1 MARRHWLDP
10 LARRL
15 LIASGQIKP
24 PAAGAGGASSAMAG
38 SGAAEAGGAAASASA
53 AAAEVLHNDAVERDL
68 LALRL
73 AQNPALAL
81 RNATEVRHAA
91 ALGWSLDVNRA
102 TAADWGRLPGCGR
115 EQVDLLLRLQKGG
128 VQLSGPEDLRAVLE
142 LDAAL
147 LASWLPLLRFRWYGE
162 PPAPAGPVPVAVN
175 RASARDLGVLPELT
189 AERCARLLRERARG
203 SFRDLADLRDRLGL
217 PPAVVEQWIA
227 RVSFEPGRP
236 GPDLPLGAP
245 SVANPGGG
253 PASPPGPAAPSP
265 AAPEPPAPGPFA
277 PGSTTSGPTTPGPSA
292 PGPFAPRPTTPGPP
306 APGPTTL
313 GPSAPGPF
321 APGST
326 TSGPTTP
333 GPFAPRPTTLGP
345 TTPGPFAPRPTT
357 PGPPAPG
364 PSAPGSST
372 PGPPAPGPSGPG
384 SSTPGPSAPGSS
396 APGPTTARPPAAKGG
411 AGPSLPPGR
420 RDASRRL
427 R

>member
-24 PAAGAGGASSAMAG
+24 PASGADGTGSVGAVAGAGAAGAAG
-38 SGAAEAGGAAASASA
+38 SGGASAAEALHNEA
-53 AAAEVLHNDAVERDL
+53 LHNDSVERDL

-81 RNATEVRHAA
+81 RTATEVRHAA

-147 LASWLPLLRFRWYGE
+147 LASWLPLLSFRWYGE

-175 RASARDLGVLPELT
+175 LASARDLAALPELT
-189 AERCARLLRERARG
+189 EERCARLLRERARG

-217 PPAVVEQWIA
+217 PPAVVERWIA

-236 GPDLPLGAP
+236 GPDLPLSP
-245 SVANPGGG
+245 P
-253 PASPPGPAAPSP
+253 PAAPGPA
-265 AAPEPPAPGPFA
+265 
-277 PGSTTSGPTTPGPSA
+277 
-292 PGPFAPRPTTPGPP
+292 
-306 APGPTTL
+306 
-313 GPSAPGPF
+313 
-321 APGST
+321 
-326 TSGPTTP
+326 
-333 GPFAPRPTTLGP
+333 
-345 TTPGPFAPRPTT
+345 
-357 PGPPAPG
+357 
-364 PSAPGSST
+364 
-372 PGPPAPGPSGPG
+372 PSGP
-384 SSTPGPSAPGSS
+384 SV
-396 APGPTTARPPAAKGG
+396 AKGG

-420 RDASRRL
+420 RDTNRRL

>member
-24 PAAGAGGASSAMAG
+24 PASGADGTSSGGAVAGAGAAGAAG
-38 SGAAEAGGAAASASA
+38 SGGASAAEA
-53 AAAEVLHNDAVERDL
+53 LHNDSVERDL

-81 RNATEVRHAA
+81 RTATEVRHAA

-147 LASWLPLLRFRWYGE
+147 LASWLPLLSFRWYGE

-175 RASARDLGVLPELT
+175 LASARDLAALPELT

-217 PPAVVEQWIA
+217 PPAVVERWIA

-236 GPDLPLGAP
+236 GPDLPLSP
-245 SVANPGGG
+245 P
-253 PASPPGPAAPSP
+253 PAPPGPAAPRASAPKPPTTGP
-265 AAPEPPAPGPFA
+265 AAPGPA
-277 PGSTTSGPTTPGPSA
+277 
-292 PGPFAPRPTTPGPP
+292 
-306 APGPTTL
+306 
-313 GPSAPGPF
+313 
-321 APGST
+321 
-326 TSGPTTP
+326 
-333 GPFAPRPTTLGP
+333 
-345 TTPGPFAPRPTT
+345 
-357 PGPPAPG
+357 
-364 PSAPGSST
+364 
-372 PGPPAPGPSGPG
+372 PSGPALSG
-384 SSTPGPSAPGSS
+384 PAPSGPSV
-396 APGPTTARPPAAKGG
+396 AKGG

-420 RDASRRL
+420 RESNRRL

>member
-24 PAAGAGGASSAMAG
+24 PASGADGTGSGVAGSAGGVASGGAAGAAGAAGSGGAS
-38 SGAAEAGGAAASASA
+38 AAEALHNEA
-53 AAAEVLHNDAVERDL
+53 LHNDSVERDL

-81 RNATEVRHAA
+81 RTATEVRHAA

-147 LASWLPLLRFRWYGE
+147 LASWLPLLSFRWYGE

-175 RASARDLGVLPELT
+175 LASARDLAALPELT

-217 PPAVVEQWIA
+217 PPAVVERWIA

-236 GPDLPLGAP
+236 GPDLPLSP
-245 SVANPGGG
+245 P
-253 PASPPGPAAPSP
+253 PAPPGPA
-265 AAPEPPAPGPFA
+265 
-277 PGSTTSGPTTPGPSA
+277 
-292 PGPFAPRPTTPGPP
+292 
-306 APGPTTL
+306 
-313 GPSAPGPF
+313 
-321 APGST
+321 
-326 TSGPTTP
+326 
-333 GPFAPRPTTLGP
+333 
-345 TTPGPFAPRPTT
+345 
-357 PGPPAPG
+357 
-364 PSAPGSST
+364 
-372 PGPPAPGPSGPG
+372 PSGPAP
-384 SSTPGPSAPGSS
+384 SGPSV
-396 APGPTTARPPAAKGG
+396 AKGG

-420 RDASRRL
+420 RESNRRL

>member
-1 MARRHWLDP
+1 MSGSRAVMARRHWLDP

-24 PAAGAGGASSAMAG
+24 PATGGSST
-38 SGAAEAGGAAASASA
+38 AET
-53 AAAEVLHNDAVERDL
+53 LHNDAVERDL

-81 RNATEVRHAA
+81 RNAAEVRHAA

-175 RASARDLGVLPELT
+175 LASARDLAALPELT
-189 AERCARLLRERARG
+189 KERCVRLLRERARG
-203 SFRDLADLRDRLGL
+203 SFRDLADLQDRLGL

-245 SVANPGGG
+245 PAAAPG
-253 PASPPGPAAPSP
+253 PETSGPAASGQS
-265 AAPEPPAPGPFA
+265 A
-277 PGSTTSGPTTPGPSA
+277 SGPSISGPSV
-292 PGPFAPRPTTPGPP
+292 
-306 APGPTTL
+306 
-313 GPSAPGPF
+313 
-321 APGST
+321 
-326 TSGPTTP
+326 
-333 GPFAPRPTTLGP
+333 
-345 TTPGPFAPRPTT
+345 
-357 PGPPAPG
+357 
-364 PSAPGSST
+364 
-372 PGPPAPGPSGPG
+372 
-384 SSTPGPSAPGSS
+384 
-396 APGPTTARPPAAKGG
+396 AKGG
-411 AGPSLPPGR
+411 PGPSLPPGR
-420 RDASRRL
+420 RDAGRRP

>member
-1 MARRHWLDP
+1 MSGSQAVMARRHWLDP

-24 PAAGAGGASSAMAG
+24 PASGVGGEGAGMAGSGGAMAGAGGAGAAG
-38 SGAAEAGGAAASASA
+38 SGGASAAEALHNEA
-53 AAAEVLHNDAVERDL
+53 LHNDSVERDL

-147 LASWLPLLRFRWYGE
+147 LASWLPLLSFRWYGE

-175 RASARDLGVLPELT
+175 LASARDLAALPELT

-217 PPAVVEQWIA
+217 PPAVVERWIA

-236 GPDLPLGAP
+236 GPDLPLSPPPAAAP
-245 SVANPGGG
+245 GQTASG
-253 PASPPGPAAPSP
+253 PA
-265 AAPEPPAPGPFA
+265 
-277 PGSTTSGPTTPGPSA
+277 
-292 PGPFAPRPTTPGPP
+292 
-306 APGPTTL
+306 
-313 GPSAPGPF
+313 
-321 APGST
+321 
-326 TSGPTTP
+326 
-333 GPFAPRPTTLGP
+333 
-345 TTPGPFAPRPTT
+345 
-357 PGPPAPG
+357 
-364 PSAPGSST
+364 
-372 PGPPAPGPSGPG
+372 PSGP
-384 SSTPGPSAPGSS
+384 SF
-396 APGPTTARPPAAKGG
+396 AKGG

-420 RDASRRL
+420 RDTSRRL

>member
-24 PAAGAGGASSAMAG
+24 PASGADGSGSGGAVAGAGAAGAACSGGAS
-38 SGAAEAGGAAASASA
+38 AAEA
-53 AAAEVLHNDAVERDL
+53 LHNDSVERDL

-147 LASWLPLLRFRWYGE
+147 LASWLPLLSFRWYGE

-175 RASARDLGVLPELT
+175 LASARDLAALPELT

-217 PPAVVEQWIA
+217 PPAVVERWIA

-236 GPDLPLGAP
+236 GPDLPLSP
-245 SVANPGGG
+245 P
-253 PASPPGPAAPSP
+253 PAPPGPAAPGP
-265 AAPEPPAPGPFA
+265 A
-277 PGSTTSGPTTPGPSA
+277 
-292 PGPFAPRPTTPGPP
+292 
-306 APGPTTL
+306 
-313 GPSAPGPF
+313 
-321 APGST
+321 
-326 TSGPTTP
+326 
-333 GPFAPRPTTLGP
+333 
-345 TTPGPFAPRPTT
+345 
-357 PGPPAPG
+357 
-364 PSAPGSST
+364 
-372 PGPPAPGPSGPG
+372 PSGPAPSG
-384 SSTPGPSAPGSS
+384 PAPSGPSV
-396 APGPTTARPPAAKGG
+396 AKGG
-411 AGPSLPPGR
+411 SGPSLPPGR
-420 RDASRRL
+420 RDANRRL

>member
-24 PAAGAGGASSAMAG
+24 PAAGADGTGSGTAGSAGAGAGAGAAGSGGAS
-38 SGAAEAGGAAASASA
+38 AAEA
-53 AAAEVLHNDAVERDL
+53 LHNDSVERDL

-81 RNATEVRHAA
+81 RTATEVRHAA

-147 LASWLPLLRFRWYGE
+147 LASWLPLLSFRWYGE
-162 PPAPAGPVPVAVN
+162 PPAPSGPLPVAVN
-175 RASARDLGVLPELT
+175 LASARDLAALPELT

-217 PPAVVEQWIA
+217 PPAVVERWIA

-236 GPDLPLGAP
+236 GPDLPLSP
-245 SVANPGGG
+245 P
-253 PASPPGPAAPSP
+253 PAPPGPA
-265 AAPEPPAPGPFA
+265 
-277 PGSTTSGPTTPGPSA
+277 
-292 PGPFAPRPTTPGPP
+292 
-306 APGPTTL
+306 
-313 GPSAPGPF
+313 
-321 APGST
+321 
-326 TSGPTTP
+326 
-333 GPFAPRPTTLGP
+333 
-345 TTPGPFAPRPTT
+345 
-357 PGPPAPG
+357 
-364 PSAPGSST
+364 
-372 PGPPAPGPSGPG
+372 PSGPAP
-384 SSTPGPSAPGSS
+384 SGPSV
-396 APGPTTARPPAAKGG
+396 AKGG

>member
-24 PAAGAGGASSAMAG
+24 PASGTDGTGSGIAGSAGAVAGAGAAGAAGAAG
-38 SGAAEAGGAAASASA
+38 SGGASAAEA
-53 AAAEVLHNDAVERDL
+53 LHNDIVERDL

-81 RNATEVRHAA
+81 RTATEVRHAA

-115 EQVDLLLRLQKGG
+115 DQVDLLLRLQKGG

-147 LASWLPLLRFRWYGE
+147 LASWLPLLSFRWYGE

-175 RASARDLGVLPELT
+175 LASARDLAALPELT

-217 PPAVVEQWIA
+217 PPAVVERWIA

-236 GPDLPLGAP
+236 GPDLPLSP
-245 SVANPGGG
+245 P
-253 PASPPGPAAPSP
+253 PAPPGPAAPGP
-265 AAPEPPAPGPFA
+265 AAPGPA
-277 PGSTTSGPTTPGPSA
+277 
-292 PGPFAPRPTTPGPP
+292 
-306 APGPTTL
+306 
-313 GPSAPGPF
+313 
-321 APGST
+321 
-326 TSGPTTP
+326 
-333 GPFAPRPTTLGP
+333 
-345 TTPGPFAPRPTT
+345 
-357 PGPPAPG
+357 
-364 PSAPGSST
+364 
-372 PGPPAPGPSGPG
+372 PSGP
-384 SSTPGPSAPGSS
+384 SV
-396 APGPTTARPPAAKGG
+396 AKGG

-420 RDASRRL
+420 RDTNRRL

>member
-24 PAAGAGGASSAMAG
+24 PASGADGTSSGGAVAGAGAAGAAG
-38 SGAAEAGGAAASASA
+38 SGGASAAEA
-53 AAAEVLHNDAVERDL
+53 LHNDSVERDL

-81 RNATEVRHAA
+81 RTATEVRHAA

-162 PPAPAGPVPVAVN
+162 PPAQAGPVPVAVN
-175 RASARDLGVLPELT
+175 LASARDLAALPELT

-217 PPAVVEQWIA
+217 PPAVVERWIA

-236 GPDLPLGAP
+236 GPDLPLSP
-245 SVANPGGG
+245 P
-253 PASPPGPAAPSP
+253 PAPPGPAAPRASAPKPPTTGP
-265 AAPEPPAPGPFA
+265 AAPGPA
-277 PGSTTSGPTTPGPSA
+277 
-292 PGPFAPRPTTPGPP
+292 
-306 APGPTTL
+306 
-313 GPSAPGPF
+313 
-321 APGST
+321 
-326 TSGPTTP
+326 
-333 GPFAPRPTTLGP
+333 
-345 TTPGPFAPRPTT
+345 
-357 PGPPAPG
+357 
-364 PSAPGSST
+364 
-372 PGPPAPGPSGPG
+372 PSGPALSG
-384 SSTPGPSAPGSS
+384 PAPSGPAPSGPSV
-396 APGPTTARPPAAKGG
+396 AKGG

-420 RDASRRL
+420 RESNRRL

>member
-1 MARRHWLDP
+1 MSGSQAVMARRHWLDP

-24 PAAGAGGASSAMAG
+24 PAAGVGGEGAGMAG
-38 SGAAEAGGAAASASA
+38 SGGAMAEA
-53 AAAEVLHNDAVERDL
+53 LHNDSVERDL

-147 LASWLPLLRFRWYGE
+147 LASWLPLLSFRWYGE

-175 RASARDLGVLPELT
+175 LASARDLAALPELT

-236 GPDLPLGAP
+236 GPDLPLSP
-245 SVANPGGG
+245 P
-253 PASPPGPAAPSP
+253 PAPPGPA
-265 AAPEPPAPGPFA
+265 
-277 PGSTTSGPTTPGPSA
+277 
-292 PGPFAPRPTTPGPP
+292 
-306 APGPTTL
+306 
-313 GPSAPGPF
+313 
-321 APGST
+321 
-326 TSGPTTP
+326 
-333 GPFAPRPTTLGP
+333 
-345 TTPGPFAPRPTT
+345 
-357 PGPPAPG
+357 
-364 PSAPGSST
+364 
-372 PGPPAPGPSGPG
+372 PSGPAP
-384 SSTPGPSAPGSS
+384 SGPSV
-396 APGPTTARPPAAKGG
+396 AKGG

-420 RDASRRL
+420 RDANRRL

>member
-24 PAAGAGGASSAMAG
+24 PAAGADGTGSGTAGSAGAVSGAGAVAGGAS
-38 SGAAEAGGAAASASA
+38 AAEARHNEA
-53 AAAEVLHNDAVERDL
+53 LHNDSVERDL

-81 RNATEVRHAA
+81 RTATEVRHAA

-147 LASWLPLLRFRWYGE
+147 LASWLPLLCFRWYGE

-175 RASARDLGVLPELT
+175 LASARDLAALPELT

-217 PPAVVEQWIA
+217 PPAVVERWIA

-236 GPDLPLGAP
+236 GPDLPL
-245 SVANPGGG
+245 
-253 PASPPGPAAPSP
+253 SPPPAPRSSAPKPPTTGPAAPGP
-265 AAPEPPAPGPFA
+265 A
-277 PGSTTSGPTTPGPSA
+277 
-292 PGPFAPRPTTPGPP
+292 
-306 APGPTTL
+306 
-313 GPSAPGPF
+313 
-321 APGST
+321 
-326 TSGPTTP
+326 
-333 GPFAPRPTTLGP
+333 
-345 TTPGPFAPRPTT
+345 
-357 PGPPAPG
+357 
-364 PSAPGSST
+364 
-372 PGPPAPGPSGPG
+372 PSGPA
-384 SSTPGPSAPGSS
+384 PSDPSV
-396 APGPTTARPPAAKGG
+396 ARGG

>member
-1 MARRHWLDP
+1 MSGSQAVMARRHWLDP

-24 PAAGAGGASSAMAG
+24 PAAGVGAEGAGMAG
-38 SGAAEAGGAAASASA
+38 SGGAMAGAGGAGAAGSGGASAAEALHNEA
-53 AAAEVLHNDAVERDL
+53 LHNDSVERDL

-147 LASWLPLLRFRWYGE
+147 LASWLPLLSFRWYGE

-175 RASARDLGVLPELT
+175 LASARDLAALPELT

-217 PPAVVEQWIA
+217 PPAVVERWIA

-236 GPDLPLGAP
+236 GPDLPLSPPPAAAPGQTASGPAPSAP
-245 SVANPGGG
+245 SV
-253 PASPPGPAAPSP
+253 
-265 AAPEPPAPGPFA
+265 
-277 PGSTTSGPTTPGPSA
+277 
-292 PGPFAPRPTTPGPP
+292 
-306 APGPTTL
+306 
-313 GPSAPGPF
+313 
-321 APGST
+321 
-326 TSGPTTP
+326 
-333 GPFAPRPTTLGP
+333 
-345 TTPGPFAPRPTT
+345 
-357 PGPPAPG
+357 
-364 PSAPGSST
+364 
-372 PGPPAPGPSGPG
+372 
-384 SSTPGPSAPGSS
+384 
-396 APGPTTARPPAAKGG
+396 AKGG

-420 RDASRRL
+420 RATSRRL

>member
-24 PAAGAGGASSAMAG
+24 PASGADGSGSGGAVAGAGAAGAACSGGAS
-38 SGAAEAGGAAASASA
+38 AAEA
-53 AAAEVLHNDAVERDL
+53 LHNDSVERDL

-147 LASWLPLLRFRWYGE
+147 LASWLPLLSFRWYGE
-162 PPAPAGPVPVAVN
+162 PPALAGPVPVAVN
-175 RASARDLGVLPELT
+175 LASARDLAALPELT

-217 PPAVVEQWIA
+217 PPAVVERWIA

-236 GPDLPLGAP
+236 GPDLPLSP
-245 SVANPGGG
+245 P
-253 PASPPGPAAPSP
+253 PAPPGPAAPGP
-265 AAPEPPAPGPFA
+265 A
-277 PGSTTSGPTTPGPSA
+277 
-292 PGPFAPRPTTPGPP
+292 
-306 APGPTTL
+306 
-313 GPSAPGPF
+313 
-321 APGST
+321 
-326 TSGPTTP
+326 
-333 GPFAPRPTTLGP
+333 
-345 TTPGPFAPRPTT
+345 
-357 PGPPAPG
+357 
-364 PSAPGSST
+364 
-372 PGPPAPGPSGPG
+372 PSGPAPSG
-384 SSTPGPSAPGSS
+384 PAPSGPSV
-396 APGPTTARPPAAKGG
+396 AKGG
-411 AGPSLPPGR
+411 SGPSLPPGR
-420 RDASRRL
+420 RDANRRL

>member
-1 MARRHWLDP
+1 M
-10 LARRL
+10 
-15 LIASGQIKP
+15 
-24 PAAGAGGASSAMAG
+24 
-38 SGAAEAGGAAASASA
+38 
-53 AAAEVLHNDAVERDL
+53 ERDL

-81 RNATEVRHAA
+81 RTATEVRHAA

-147 LASWLPLLRFRWYGE
+147 LASWLPLLSFRWYGE

-175 RASARDLGVLPELT
+175 LASARDLAALPELT

-217 PPAVVEQWIA
+217 PPAVVERWIA

-236 GPDLPLGAP
+236 GPDLPL
-245 SVANPGGG
+245 
-253 PASPPGPAAPSP
+253 SPPPAPRSSAPKPPTTGPAAPGP
-265 AAPEPPAPGPFA
+265 A
-277 PGSTTSGPTTPGPSA
+277 
-292 PGPFAPRPTTPGPP
+292 
-306 APGPTTL
+306 
-313 GPSAPGPF
+313 
-321 APGST
+321 
-326 TSGPTTP
+326 
-333 GPFAPRPTTLGP
+333 
-345 TTPGPFAPRPTT
+345 
-357 PGPPAPG
+357 
-364 PSAPGSST
+364 
-372 PGPPAPGPSGPG
+372 PSGPA
-384 SSTPGPSAPGSS
+384 PSDPSV
-396 APGPTTARPPAAKGG
+396 AKGG

>member
-24 PAAGAGGASSAMAG
+24 PASGADGTGSGGAVAGAGAAGAAG
-38 SGAAEAGGAAASASA
+38 SGGASAAEALHNEA
-53 AAAEVLHNDAVERDL
+53 LHNDSVERDL

-81 RNATEVRHAA
+81 RTATEVRHAA

-147 LASWLPLLRFRWYGE
+147 LASWLPLLSFRWYGE

-175 RASARDLGVLPELT
+175 LASARDLAALPELT
-189 AERCARLLRERARG
+189 EERCARLLRERARG

-217 PPAVVEQWIA
+217 PPAVVERWIA

-236 GPDLPLGAP
+236 GPDLPLSP
-245 SVANPGGG
+245 P
-253 PASPPGPAAPSP
+253 PAAPGPA
-265 AAPEPPAPGPFA
+265 
-277 PGSTTSGPTTPGPSA
+277 
-292 PGPFAPRPTTPGPP
+292 
-306 APGPTTL
+306 
-313 GPSAPGPF
+313 
-321 APGST
+321 
-326 TSGPTTP
+326 
-333 GPFAPRPTTLGP
+333 
-345 TTPGPFAPRPTT
+345 
-357 PGPPAPG
+357 
-364 PSAPGSST
+364 
-372 PGPPAPGPSGPG
+372 PSGPAP
-384 SSTPGPSAPGSS
+384 SGPSV
-396 APGPTTARPPAAKGG
+396 AKGG

-420 RDASRRL
+420 RESNRRL

>member
-24 PAAGAGGASSAMAG
+24 PASGADGSGSGGAVAGAGAAGAACSGGAS
-38 SGAAEAGGAAASASA
+38 AAEALHNEA
-53 AAAEVLHNDAVERDL
+53 LHNDSVERDL

-147 LASWLPLLRFRWYGE
+147 LASWLPLLSFRWYGE

-175 RASARDLGVLPELT
+175 LASARDLAALPELT

-217 PPAVVEQWIA
+217 PPAVVERWIA

-236 GPDLPLGAP
+236 GPDLPLSP
-245 SVANPGGG
+245 P
-253 PASPPGPAAPSP
+253 PAPPGPAAPGP
-265 AAPEPPAPGPFA
+265 A
-277 PGSTTSGPTTPGPSA
+277 
-292 PGPFAPRPTTPGPP
+292 
-306 APGPTTL
+306 
-313 GPSAPGPF
+313 
-321 APGST
+321 
-326 TSGPTTP
+326 
-333 GPFAPRPTTLGP
+333 
-345 TTPGPFAPRPTT
+345 
-357 PGPPAPG
+357 
-364 PSAPGSST
+364 
-372 PGPPAPGPSGPG
+372 PSGPAPSG
-384 SSTPGPSAPGSS
+384 PAPSGPSV
-396 APGPTTARPPAAKGG
+396 AKGG
-411 AGPSLPPGR
+411 SGPSLPPGR
-420 RDASRRL
+420 RDANRRL

>member
-1 MARRHWLDP
+1 
-10 LARRL
+10 

-24 PAAGAGGASSAMAG
+24 PASGADGTGSGVAGSAGGVAGAGAAGAAG
-38 SGAAEAGGAAASASA
+38 SGGASAAEALHNEA
-53 AAAEVLHNDAVERDL
+53 LHNDSVERDL

-81 RNATEVRHAA
+81 RTATEVRHAA

-147 LASWLPLLRFRWYGE
+147 LASWLPLLSFRWYGE

-175 RASARDLGVLPELT
+175 LASARDLAALPELT

-217 PPAVVEQWIA
+217 PPAVVERWIA

-236 GPDLPLGAP
+236 GPDLPLSP
-245 SVANPGGG
+245 Q
-253 PASPPGPAAPSP
+253 PAPPGPA
-265 AAPEPPAPGPFA
+265 
-277 PGSTTSGPTTPGPSA
+277 
-292 PGPFAPRPTTPGPP
+292 
-306 APGPTTL
+306 
-313 GPSAPGPF
+313 
-321 APGST
+321 
-326 TSGPTTP
+326 
-333 GPFAPRPTTLGP
+333 
-345 TTPGPFAPRPTT
+345 
-357 PGPPAPG
+357 
-364 PSAPGSST
+364 
-372 PGPPAPGPSGPG
+372 PSGPAP
-384 SSTPGPSAPGSS
+384 SGPSV
-396 APGPTTARPPAAKGG
+396 AKGG

-420 RDASRRL
+420 RESNRRL

>member
-24 PAAGAGGASSAMAG
+24 PAAGVGGEGAGLAGSGGAMAG
-38 SGAAEAGGAAASASA
+38 SGGAMAGSGGAGAAGSGGASAAEALHNEA
-53 AAAEVLHNDAVERDL
+53 LHNDSVERDL

-147 LASWLPLLRFRWYGE
+147 LASWLPLLSFRWYGE

-175 RASARDLGVLPELT
+175 LASARDLAALPELT

-236 GPDLPLGAP
+236 GPDLPLSPPPAAAP
-245 SVANPGGG
+245 GQTASG
-253 PASPPGPAAPSP
+253 PA
-265 AAPEPPAPGPFA
+265 
-277 PGSTTSGPTTPGPSA
+277 PSA
-292 PGPFAPRPTTPGPP
+292 PA
-306 APGPTTL
+306 
-313 GPSAPGPF
+313 
-321 APGST
+321 
-326 TSGPTTP
+326 
-333 GPFAPRPTTLGP
+333 
-345 TTPGPFAPRPTT
+345 
-357 PGPPAPG
+357 
-364 PSAPGSST
+364 
-372 PGPPAPGPSGPG
+372 PSGP
-384 SSTPGPSAPGSS
+384 SF
-396 APGPTTARPPAAKGG
+396 AKGG

-420 RDASRRL
+420 RDTSRRL

>member
-24 PAAGAGGASSAMAG
+24 PATGADGTGSGGAVAGAGAAG
-38 SGAAEAGGAAASASA
+38 SGGASAAEALHNEA
-53 AAAEVLHNDAVERDL
+53 LHNDSVERDL

-81 RNATEVRHAA
+81 RTATEVRHAA

-147 LASWLPLLRFRWYGE
+147 LASWLPLLSFRWYGE

-175 RASARDLGVLPELT
+175 LASARDLAALPELT

-217 PPAVVEQWIA
+217 PPAVVERWIA

-236 GPDLPLGAP
+236 GPDLPL
-245 SVANPGGG
+245 
-253 PASPPGPAAPSP
+253 SPPPAPRSSAPKPPTTGPAAPGP
-265 AAPEPPAPGPFA
+265 A
-277 PGSTTSGPTTPGPSA
+277 
-292 PGPFAPRPTTPGPP
+292 
-306 APGPTTL
+306 
-313 GPSAPGPF
+313 
-321 APGST
+321 
-326 TSGPTTP
+326 
-333 GPFAPRPTTLGP
+333 
-345 TTPGPFAPRPTT
+345 
-357 PGPPAPG
+357 
-364 PSAPGSST
+364 
-372 PGPPAPGPSGPG
+372 PSGPA
-384 SSTPGPSAPGSS
+384 PSDPSV
-396 APGPTTARPPAAKGG
+396 ARGG

>member
-24 PAAGAGGASSAMAG
+24 PAAGADGTGSGTAGAGAAGTAGAAGSGGAS
-38 SGAAEAGGAAASASA
+38 AAEA
-53 AAAEVLHNDAVERDL
+53 LHNEALHHDSVERDL

-81 RNATEVRHAA
+81 RTATEVRHAA

-147 LASWLPLLRFRWYGE
+147 LASWLPLLSFRWYGE

-175 RASARDLGVLPELT
+175 LASARDLAALPELT

-217 PPAVVEQWIA
+217 PPAVVERWIA

-236 GPDLPLGAP
+236 GPDLPLSP
-245 SVANPGGG
+245 P
-253 PASPPGPAAPSP
+253 PAPPGPAAPRSSAPKPPTTGP
-265 AAPEPPAPGPFA
+265 AAPGPA
-277 PGSTTSGPTTPGPSA
+277 
-292 PGPFAPRPTTPGPP
+292 
-306 APGPTTL
+306 
-313 GPSAPGPF
+313 
-321 APGST
+321 
-326 TSGPTTP
+326 
-333 GPFAPRPTTLGP
+333 
-345 TTPGPFAPRPTT
+345 
-357 PGPPAPG
+357 
-364 PSAPGSST
+364 
-372 PGPPAPGPSGPG
+372 PSGPAP
-384 SSTPGPSAPGSS
+384 SGPSV
-396 APGPTTARPPAAKGG
+396 AKGG
-411 AGPSLPPGR
+411 PGPSLPPGR
-420 RDASRRL
+420 RDTSRRL

>member
-24 PAAGAGGASSAMAG
+24 PASGADGTGSGVAGSAGGVASGGAAGAAGSGGASV
-38 SGAAEAGGAAASASA
+38 AEALHNEA
-53 AAAEVLHNDAVERDL
+53 LHNDSVERDL

-81 RNATEVRHAA
+81 RTATEVRHAA

-147 LASWLPLLRFRWYGE
+147 LASWLPLLSFRWYGE

-175 RASARDLGVLPELT
+175 LASARDLAALPELT

-217 PPAVVEQWIA
+217 PPAVVERWIA

-236 GPDLPLGAP
+236 GPDLPLSP
-245 SVANPGGG
+245 P
-253 PASPPGPAAPSP
+253 PAPPGPA
-265 AAPEPPAPGPFA
+265 
-277 PGSTTSGPTTPGPSA
+277 
-292 PGPFAPRPTTPGPP
+292 
-306 APGPTTL
+306 
-313 GPSAPGPF
+313 
-321 APGST
+321 
-326 TSGPTTP
+326 
-333 GPFAPRPTTLGP
+333 
-345 TTPGPFAPRPTT
+345 
-357 PGPPAPG
+357 
-364 PSAPGSST
+364 
-372 PGPPAPGPSGPG
+372 PSGPAP
-384 SSTPGPSAPGSS
+384 SGPSV
-396 APGPTTARPPAAKGG
+396 AKGG

-420 RDASRRL
+420 RESNRRL

>member
-24 PAAGAGGASSAMAG
+24 PASGADGTGSGGAVAGAGAAGAAG
-38 SGAAEAGGAAASASA
+38 SGGDSAAEALHNEA
-53 AAAEVLHNDAVERDL
+53 LHNDIVERDL

-81 RNATEVRHAA
+81 RTATEVRHAA

-147 LASWLPLLRFRWYGE
+147 LASWLPLLSFRWYGE

-175 RASARDLGVLPELT
+175 LASARDLAALPELT

-217 PPAVVEQWIA
+217 PPAVVERWIA

-236 GPDLPLGAP
+236 GPDLPLSP
-245 SVANPGGG
+245 P
-253 PASPPGPAAPSP
+253 PAPPGPA
-265 AAPEPPAPGPFA
+265 
-277 PGSTTSGPTTPGPSA
+277 
-292 PGPFAPRPTTPGPP
+292 
-306 APGPTTL
+306 
-313 GPSAPGPF
+313 
-321 APGST
+321 
-326 TSGPTTP
+326 
-333 GPFAPRPTTLGP
+333 
-345 TTPGPFAPRPTT
+345 
-357 PGPPAPG
+357 
-364 PSAPGSST
+364 
-372 PGPPAPGPSGPG
+372 PSGPAP
-384 SSTPGPSAPGSS
+384 SGPSV
-396 APGPTTARPPAAKGG
+396 AKGG

-420 RDASRRL
+420 RESNRRL

>member
-24 PAAGAGGASSAMAG
+24 PAAGADGTGSGMAG
-38 SGAAEAGGAAASASA
+38 SGGASAAEALHNEA
-53 AAAEVLHNDAVERDL
+53 LHNDIVERDL

-81 RNATEVRHAA
+81 RTATEVRHAA

-147 LASWLPLLRFRWYGE
+147 LASWLPLLSFRWYGE

-175 RASARDLGVLPELT
+175 LASARDLAALPELT

-217 PPAVVEQWIA
+217 PPAVVERWIA

-236 GPDLPLGAP
+236 GPDLPLSPPPA
-245 SVANPGGG
+245 AAPGGG
-253 PASPPGPAAPSP
+253 PAAPSGPAAPRTS
-265 AAPEPPAPGPFA
+265 APQP
-277 PGSTTSGPTTPGPSA
+277 PTTGPSA
-292 PGPFAPRPTTPGPP
+292 PGQTASGPP
-306 APGPTTL
+306 
-313 GPSAPGPF
+313 
-321 APGST
+321 
-326 TSGPTTP
+326 
-333 GPFAPRPTTLGP
+333 
-345 TTPGPFAPRPTT
+345 
-357 PGPPAPG
+357 
-364 PSAPGSST
+364 
-372 PGPPAPGPSGPG
+372 PSGPPP
-384 SSTPGPSAPGSS
+384 SGPS
-396 APGPTTARPPAAKGG
+396 AAKGG

-420 RDASRRL
+420 RDTSRRL

>member
-24 PAAGAGGASSAMAG
+24 PAAGVGGAG
-38 SGAAEAGGAAASASA
+38 AEA
-53 AAAEVLHNDAVERDL
+53 LHNDSVERDL

-147 LASWLPLLRFRWYGE
+147 LASWLPLLSFRWYGE

-175 RASARDLGVLPELT
+175 LASARDLAALPELT

-236 GPDLPLGAP
+236 GPDLPLGPAT
-245 SVANPGGG
+245 AAARGGG
-253 PASPPGPAAPSP
+253 PAAPPGPA
-265 AAPEPPAPGPFA
+265 
-277 PGSTTSGPTTPGPSA
+277 TSSPSA
-292 PGPFAPRPTTPGPP
+292 PKPP
-306 APGPTTL
+306 AL
-313 GPSAPGPF
+313 GPSAPRPT
-321 APGST
+321 A
-326 TSGPTTP
+326 SGPT
-333 GPFAPRPTTLGP
+333 A
-345 TTPGPFAPRPTT
+345 
-357 PGPPAPG
+357 
-364 PSAPGSST
+364 S
-372 PGPPAPGPSGPG
+372 GPSG
-384 SSTPGPSAPGSS
+384 
-396 APGPTTARPPAAKGG
+396 AKGG

-420 RDASRRL
+420 RDTSRRL
-427 R
+427 Q

>member
-24 PAAGAGGASSAMAG
+24 PASGADGTGSGMAG
-38 SGAAEAGGAAASASA
+38 SGGDSAAEALHNEA
-53 AAAEVLHNDAVERDL
+53 LHNDIVERDL

-81 RNATEVRHAA
+81 RTATEVRHAA

-147 LASWLPLLRFRWYGE
+147 LASWLPLLSFRWYGE

-175 RASARDLGVLPELT
+175 LASARDLAALPELT

-236 GPDLPLGAP
+236 GPDLPLSPPPAAAP
-245 SVANPGGG
+245 GQTASG
-253 PASPPGPAAPSP
+253 PA
-265 AAPEPPAPGPFA
+265 
-277 PGSTTSGPTTPGPSA
+277 PSA
-292 PGPFAPRPTTPGPP
+292 PA
-306 APGPTTL
+306 
-313 GPSAPGPF
+313 
-321 APGST
+321 
-326 TSGPTTP
+326 
-333 GPFAPRPTTLGP
+333 
-345 TTPGPFAPRPTT
+345 
-357 PGPPAPG
+357 
-364 PSAPGSST
+364 
-372 PGPPAPGPSGPG
+372 PSGP
-384 SSTPGPSAPGSS
+384 SF
-396 APGPTTARPPAAKGG
+396 AKGG

-420 RDASRRL
+420 RDTSRRL

>member
-24 PAAGAGGASSAMAG
+24 PASGGDAAAMGGAGGAG
-38 SGAAEAGGAAASASA
+38 AEA
-53 AAAEVLHNDAVERDL
+53 LHHDSVERDL

-147 LASWLPLLRFRWYGE
+147 LASWLPLLSFRWYGE

-175 RASARDLGVLPELT
+175 LASARDLAALPELT

-217 PPAVVEQWIA
+217 PPAVVERWIA

-236 GPDLPLGAP
+236 GPDLPLSPPPA
-245 SVANPGGG
+245 AAPGGG
-253 PASPPGPAAPSP
+253 PAASPGPAAPRTS
-265 AAPEPPAPGPFA
+265 APKP
-277 PGSTTSGPTTPGPSA
+277 PTTGPSA
-292 PGPFAPRPTTPGPP
+292 PGQTASGPP
-306 APGPTTL
+306 
-313 GPSAPGPF
+313 S
-321 APGST
+321 SD
-326 TSGPTTP
+326 
-333 GPFAPRPTTLGP
+333 
-345 TTPGPFAPRPTT
+345 
-357 PGPPAPG
+357 PP
-364 PSAPGSST
+364 
-372 PGPPAPGPSGPG
+372 PSGP
-384 SSTPGPSAPGSS
+384 SV
-396 APGPTTARPPAAKGG
+396 AKGG

-420 RDASRRL
+420 RESNRRL

>member
-24 PAAGAGGASSAMAG
+24 PASGTDGTGSGIAGSAGAVAGAGAAGAAGAAG
-38 SGAAEAGGAAASASA
+38 SGGASAAEA
-53 AAAEVLHNDAVERDL
+53 LHNDIVERDL

-81 RNATEVRHAA
+81 RTATEVRHAA

-147 LASWLPLLRFRWYGE
+147 LASWLPLLSFRWYGE

-175 RASARDLGVLPELT
+175 LASARDLAALPELT

-217 PPAVVEQWIA
+217 PPAVVERWIA

-236 GPDLPLGAP
+236 GPDLPLSP
-245 SVANPGGG
+245 P
-253 PASPPGPAAPSP
+253 PAPPGPAAPRSSAPKPPTTGP
-265 AAPEPPAPGPFA
+265 AAPGPA
-277 PGSTTSGPTTPGPSA
+277 
-292 PGPFAPRPTTPGPP
+292 
-306 APGPTTL
+306 
-313 GPSAPGPF
+313 
-321 APGST
+321 
-326 TSGPTTP
+326 
-333 GPFAPRPTTLGP
+333 
-345 TTPGPFAPRPTT
+345 
-357 PGPPAPG
+357 
-364 PSAPGSST
+364 
-372 PGPPAPGPSGPG
+372 PSGP
-384 SSTPGPSAPGSS
+384 SV
-396 APGPTTARPPAAKGG
+396 AKGG

-420 RDASRRL
+420 RDTNRRL

>member
-24 PAAGAGGASSAMAG
+24 PASGADGTGSVGAVAGAGAAGAAG
-38 SGAAEAGGAAASASA
+38 SGGASAAEALHNEA
-53 AAAEVLHNDAVERDL
+53 LHNDSVERDL

-147 LASWLPLLRFRWYGE
+147 LASWLPLLSFRWYGE

-175 RASARDLGVLPELT
+175 LASARDLAALPELT

-217 PPAVVEQWIA
+217 PPAVVERWIA

-236 GPDLPLGAP
+236 GPDLPLSP
-245 SVANPGGG
+245 Q
-253 PASPPGPAAPSP
+253 PAAPGPA
-265 AAPEPPAPGPFA
+265 
-277 PGSTTSGPTTPGPSA
+277 
-292 PGPFAPRPTTPGPP
+292 
-306 APGPTTL
+306 
-313 GPSAPGPF
+313 
-321 APGST
+321 
-326 TSGPTTP
+326 
-333 GPFAPRPTTLGP
+333 
-345 TTPGPFAPRPTT
+345 
-357 PGPPAPG
+357 
-364 PSAPGSST
+364 
-372 PGPPAPGPSGPG
+372 PSGPAP
-384 SSTPGPSAPGSS
+384 SGPSV
-396 APGPTTARPPAAKGG
+396 AKGG

-420 RDASRRL
+420 RESNRRL

>member
-1 MARRHWLDP
+1 M
-10 LARRL
+10 
-15 LIASGQIKP
+15 
-24 PAAGAGGASSAMAG
+24 
-38 SGAAEAGGAAASASA
+38 
-53 AAAEVLHNDAVERDL
+53 ERDL

-147 LASWLPLLRFRWYGE
+147 LASWLPLLSFRWYGE

-175 RASARDLGVLPELT
+175 LASARDLAALPELT

-217 PPAVVEQWIA
+217 PPAVVERWIA

-236 GPDLPLGAP
+236 GPDLPLSPPPAAAPGQTASGPAPSAP
-245 SVANPGGG
+245 SV
-253 PASPPGPAAPSP
+253 
-265 AAPEPPAPGPFA
+265 
-277 PGSTTSGPTTPGPSA
+277 
-292 PGPFAPRPTTPGPP
+292 
-306 APGPTTL
+306 
-313 GPSAPGPF
+313 
-321 APGST
+321 
-326 TSGPTTP
+326 
-333 GPFAPRPTTLGP
+333 
-345 TTPGPFAPRPTT
+345 
-357 PGPPAPG
+357 
-364 PSAPGSST
+364 
-372 PGPPAPGPSGPG
+372 
-384 SSTPGPSAPGSS
+384 
-396 APGPTTARPPAAKGG
+396 AKGG

-420 RDASRRL
+420 RATSRRL